1 MAVFVPGTSAASR
14 RRSTT
19 CAGGPMS
26 GFPRPRSTSGGP
38 LAAAAAATRP
48 RSVTKYCC
56 GNRSRRFGRGR
67 TTAMLLP
74 RSAMTPPFGG
84 GRRPPA
90 DRTLAALPTRS
101 HGRAMTATA
110 ERLNGFE
117 RRLRSLERELAD
129 LRRAAAQEAAAPVA
143 CDTVSQASAVPPAPL
158 APRAFPP
165 PPAALPPAAFPPP
178 PDAPPSP
185 AAPLPAS
192 PPPQPF
198 DLSFLFGASALA
210 WTGGAVTLLGIVF
223 FFVLAVDRGWI
234 GPIARVS
241 LGAAASSIV
250 FGAGLWLRRRFGES
264 YASLSAAYAT
274 LLAATAL
281 YDLLPAPAAL
291 VAAGAIAAAGGV
303 LALAWDAETVA
314 GIG

>member
-1 MAVFVPGTSAASR
+1 
-14 RRSTT
+14 
-19 CAGGPMS
+19 MS

-38 LAAAAAATRP
+38 LSAAAAATRP

-74 RSAMTPPFGG
+74 RSAMTPPLSG

-90 DRTLAALPTRS
+90 DGTLAALPAPS

-143 CDTVSQASAVPPAPL
+143 CDTVSQASAPPPAPL
-158 APRAFPP
+158 PPRAFPP
-165 PPAALPPAAFPPP
+165 PPAAAPQRPSPPRPSPQAPPAPPRE
-178 PDAPPSP
+178 
-185 AAPLPAS
+185 PL
-192 PPPQPF
+192 
-198 DLSFLFGASALA
+198 DLSFLFGARALA
-210 WTGGAVTLLGIVF
+210 WTGGAVTLLGIIF

-234 GPIARVS
+234 GPVARVS
-241 LGAAASSIV
+241 LGAPASSIL
-250 FGAGLWLRRRFGES
+250 FGAGLWLRRRFGDS
-264 YASLSAAYAT
+264 YASLSAAGAGIAGAYAT
-274 LLAATAL
+274 LLAAAAL
-281 YDLLPAPAAL
+281 YDLLPAPVALLAA
-291 VAAGAIAAAGGV
+291 ATIAAAGGAV
-303 LALAWDAETVA
+303 ALAWDAETVA
-314 GIG
+314 G

>member
-1 MAVFVPGTSAASR
+1 
-14 RRSTT
+14 
-19 CAGGPMS
+19 
-26 GFPRPRSTSGGP
+26 
-38 LAAAAAATRP
+38 
-48 RSVTKYCC
+48 
-56 GNRSRRFGRGR
+56 
-67 TTAMLLP
+67 
-74 RSAMTPPFGG
+74 
-84 GRRPPA
+84 
-90 DRTLAALPTRS
+90 
-101 HGRAMTATA
+101 MTATA

-143 CDTVSQASAVPPAPL
+143 CDTVSQASAPPPAPL
-158 APRAFPP
+158 PPRAFPP
-165 PPAALPPAAFPPP
+165 PPGAPPARAFPPP

-198 DLSFLFGASALA
+198 DLSFLFGARALA

-241 LGAAASSIV
+241 LGAAASSIL

-264 YASLSAAYAT
+264 YASLSA
-274 LLAATAL
+274 
-281 YDLLPAPAAL
+281 
-291 VAAGAIAAAGGV
+291 VGAGIAGG
-303 LALAWDAETVA
+303 
-314 GIG
+314 